1 MSNRTLTIV
10 LISFFILLTAGF
22 MSYYYKVTR
31 EMPKSL
37 PVIGNEGHKVDT
49 FSFYNQDGKLVTQN
63 DVKNKVY
70 VVEYF
75 FTTCKGI
82 CPKLNESMSRV
93 YQAYRGNPDLM
104 ILSHSVD
111 PEHDTV
117 AAMKAYAARF
127 NADPKQWMF
136 LTGSKKRLYEMAFDS
151 YLITAVD
158 STRPAN
164 VEEAFIHDN
173 HFVLVDKNGRLR
185 GNFYNGLE
193 PAEVDSLIED
203 IHLLLA
209 EKAGN

>member
-10 LISFFILLTAGF
+10 LVTFFILLAALF

-31 EMPKSL
+31 EQPKAL
-37 PVIGNEGHKVDT
+37 PVIGNEGHQVDT
-49 FSFYNQDGKLVTQN
+49 FSFYNQDGKIITQD
-63 DVKNKVY
+63 DVHHKVY

-82 CPKLNESMSRV
+82 CPKLNESMNRV
-93 YQAYRGNPDLM
+93 YQAYRGNPDLL

-111 PEHDTV
+111 PERDTV
-117 AAMKAYAARF
+117 GAMKAYSERF

-151 YLITAVD
+151 YLISAVD

-185 GNFYNGLE
+185 GRFYDGLK
-193 PAEVDSLIED
+193 ATDVDTLISD
-203 IHLLLA
+203 IHVLLQ